1 MEKTAAAKHSA
12 AYRERQA
19 EIKARMG
26 IETLKIEA
34 PASVRSAIKTAMAE
48 HGYSQ
53 VQEFWQDLALSFLA
67 MPREEQARRLR
78 KPDAPAFVVSPKLA
92 RQYITK
98 ASAEVAS
105 NPGDEVIKPEC
116 QSPFGTSS

>member
-1 MEKTAAAKHSA
+1 MEQTAAAKHSA

-19 EIKARMG
+19 ELKAKMG

-34 PASVRSAIKTAMAE
+34 PAGVRSGMNTAMAE

-53 VQEFWQDLALSFLA
+53 VQELWQDLALSFLS

-78 KPDAPAFVVSPKLA
+78 KPDTSAFVITSRLA
-92 RQYITK
+92 RQYDEK
-98 ASAEVAS
+98 ARAELKAD
-105 NPGDEVIKPEC
+105 PGDETVAPD
-116 QSPFGTSS
+116 QSRESSGA